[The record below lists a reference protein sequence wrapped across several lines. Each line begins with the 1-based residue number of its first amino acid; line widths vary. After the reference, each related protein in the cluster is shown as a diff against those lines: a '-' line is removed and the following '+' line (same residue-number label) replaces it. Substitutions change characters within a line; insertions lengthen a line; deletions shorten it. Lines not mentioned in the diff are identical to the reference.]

1 MCNYARLDFMDNI
14 KLFSEPI
21 ADATPV
27 IELFDVGMHYDSGE
41 EILSDVNISIN
52 KGEFYFLTGA
62 SGAGKTTLLKLL
74 YLAHPP
80 SRGHIKLFKH
90 DLHYKDRDA
99 MAKVRR
105 KIGVVFQD
113 YKLIETMSV
122 LDNVALSLRI
132 LGRSEKY
139 IEKNVPS
146 LLHWVGLGNHMHNK
160 PATLSGGQKQRVAIA
175 RAIVNKPDVLIADEP
190 TGNVDPRMAQRLLH
204 LFKELNKYG
213 TTVIVASHN
222 TELVNT
228 FAFPRLHLEDGKL
241 IKYNAGSIWTLFDK
255 KGDVNV

>member
-1 MCNYARLDFMDNI
+1 MENV
-14 KLFSEPI
+14 KLFSSKIE
-21 ADATPV
+21 DSHPV
-27 IELFDVGMHYDSGE
+27 IELFDTGMHYDSGE
-41 EILSDVNISIN
+41 EILSDVNLSIN

-80 SRGHIKLFKH
+80 SRGHIKLFGH
-90 DLHYKDRDA
+90 DLHYSDRNS
-99 MAKVRR
+99 MAKIRR
-105 KIGVVFQD
+105 RVGVVFQD
-113 YKLIETMSV
+113 YKLIENLSV
-122 LDNVALSLRI
+122 FENVALSLRI

-190 TGNVDPRMAQRLLH
+190 TGNVDPQMAQRLLH
-204 LFKELNKYG
+204 LFGELNKYG
-213 TTVIVASHN
+213 TTVIVATHN
-222 TELVNT
+222 TDLVNT
-228 FAFPRLHLEDGKL
+228 FAYPRLHLEDGKL
-241 IKYNAGSIWTLFDK
+241 TKYTAGSIWTLFNK
-255 KGDVNV
+255 KDVNV